1 MNVYKIVSF
10 NIKYYIDEFEKS
22 RYFKE
27 NVSNMSVLNYI
38 SQITNITEQRLK
50 NILSNKAKIRIEE
63 IGRIADALQ
72 IPIMNLVDDTKYG
85 GTL

>member
-1 MNVYKIVSF
+1 MNVYEIVSF

-72 IPIMNLVDDTKYG
+72 VPITALVDDGKHG
-85 GTL
+85 

>member
-1 MNVYKIVSF
+1 MNVYEIVSF

>member
-1 MNVYKIVSF
+1 
-10 NIKYYIDEFEKS
+10 
-22 RYFKE
+22 
-27 NVSNMSVLNYI
+27 MSVLNYI

>member
-1 MNVYKIVSF
+1 MNIYDIISF
-10 NIKYYIDEFEKS
+10 NIKHYIDEFEKS

-27 NVSNMSVLNYI
+27 NVCNMSVLKYI

-72 IPIMNLVDDTKYG
+72 IPIMYLVDDTKYDDI
-85 GTL
+85 L

>member
-10 NIKYYIDEFEKS
+10 NIKCYIDEFEKS